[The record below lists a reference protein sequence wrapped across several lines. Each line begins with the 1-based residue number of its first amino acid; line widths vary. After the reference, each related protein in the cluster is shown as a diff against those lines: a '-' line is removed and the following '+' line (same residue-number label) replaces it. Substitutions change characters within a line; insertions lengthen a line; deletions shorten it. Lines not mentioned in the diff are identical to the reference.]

1 MAIATFNV
9 AAAGVKGKIPFDT
22 SDIGVGTE
30 PVSDSDINTA
40 IDEKA
45 SQMAGVLE
53 RASVDAS
60 DLSDEAEAQIQEAIR
75 AGAAAEVMQ
84 QVGHTGS
91 AYEERRDQFEELRG
105 RYANQTN
112 LDRSNG
118 TVAKLEES
126 QARDADRSD
135 WTNAN
140 FSM

>member
-1 MAIATFNV
+1 MAIDSFNTSR
-9 AAAGVKGKIPFDT
+9 AQVKRKLPGDT
-22 SDIGVGTE
+22 SNIGTGTE
-30 PVSDSDINTA
+30 PISDGDIDEV

-53 RASVDAS
+53 RASVQAS
-60 DLSDEAEAQIQEAIR
+60 DLSDEAEKQLQEAIA
-75 AGAAAEVMQ
+75 AGAAAECMAQ
-84 QVGHTGS
+84 AGMSG
-91 AYEERRDQFEELRG
+91 ERQSKRQEQFESLRE

-112 LDRSNG
+112 LDRPNG

-126 QARDADRSD
+126 QQRDAKRSD